1 MAPRRKSYPPESAKI
16 DSMKVKV
23 VPVTNKLIQLQDNL
37 IAYSDS
43 SDKES
48 EESSQGQAYEF

>member
-1 MAPRRKSYPPESAKI
+1 
-16 DSMKVKV
+16 MKVKV